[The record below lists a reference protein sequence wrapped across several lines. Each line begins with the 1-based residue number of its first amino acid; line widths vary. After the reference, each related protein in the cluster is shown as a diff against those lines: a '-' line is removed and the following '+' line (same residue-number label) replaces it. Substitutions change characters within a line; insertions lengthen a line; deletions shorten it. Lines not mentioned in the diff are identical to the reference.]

1 MDQQFIKQLKELG
14 SIDLVM
20 RKLQERRDEIL
31 DAIASRQVE
40 PTPGLMIELAELN
53 IACGDV
59 PEVGHENQQ

>member
-1 MDQQFIKQLKELG
+1 MNESFVKQLEELG
-14 SIDLVM
+14 NIDLVI

-31 DAIASRQVE
+31 DAIADRKVE

-59 PEVGHENQQ
+59 PEVGDEN